1 MSLIAISTDL
11 LMLDEGMKSI
21 WMADKRGEVG
31 GLRVERALGIQCRSP
46 PTQLTP
52 KFTSWRFGNLEKS
65 KDCSGTP
72 E

>member
-11 LMLDEGMKSI
+11 LMLDEGKKSI
-21 WMADKRGEVG
+21 WMADKRGEVA

-52 KFTSWRFGNLEKS
+52 KFTS
-65 KDCSGTP
+65 
-72 E
+72 